1 MYYVNLRNYSL
12 NALVFRK
19 SESVIQWMAWK
30 TVREYKDYFS
40 HRKKNFFISLRSANA
55 DHLES
60 KK

>member
-1 MYYVNLRNYSL
+1 ML

-19 SESVIQWMAWK
+19 SERVIQWMTWK

-60 KK
+60 KNKKVA